1 MTEKPLLVIIGE
13 FHEYAAERMLID
25 AKKLKV
31 KRAADGRKKL
41 LVDRSSDYES
51 TKKSIQLLNED
62 ILKKEV
68 RILSDEKVTRLFR
81 EEEASDSLK
90 GIYARYRKGHDL
102 KKLKEEL
109 RAQDANTNAILH
121 GEAKKMLLDLN
132 PWGPIRNGIIQMY
145 EHGRASKFPPLF
157 SLNIV
162 NVAYKA
168 GIFDI
173 VPVEDEKIFLRA
185 SAYSQ
190 AIMALQTLVNGLAD
204 ALGKTGMSEKE
215 QDKAMEKLLIEY
227 ERLLK
232 TLDAG
237 LSFFDDAR
245 EKVVA
250 RNIKENFVPGS
261 ALICGMDHAE
271 PLSRML
277 SNDFD
282 VKPYRVGERFEKMVR
297 G

>member
-1 MTEKPLLVIIGE
+1 MTKPLLVIIGE

-31 KRAADGRKKL
+31 KPAADGRKKL

-51 TKKSIQLLNED
+51 TKKSIRLLNED

-68 RILSDEKVTRLFR
+68 RILRDEKVTRVFR
-81 EEEASDSLK
+81 EEEASESLK
-90 GIYARYRKGHDL
+90 GIYARYRKDHDL
-102 KKLKEEL
+102 KKLRQEL
-109 RAQDANTNAILH
+109 RADGDKTNAILH
-121 GEAKKMLLDLN
+121 AEAKKMLLDLQ
-132 PWGPIRNGIIQMY
+132 PWAPIRNGIIQMY

-157 SLNIV
+157 SLNAV

-173 VPVEDEKIFLRA
+173 VPVEDESIFLRA
-185 SAYSQ
+185 SAFSQ

-204 ALGKTGMSEKE
+204 ALDKTGMSEKE
-215 QDKAMEKLLIEY
+215 QDATMEKLLIEY
-227 ERLLK
+227 KRLLK

-237 LSFFDDAR
+237 LSFFDSAR
-245 EKVVA
+245 EKAVA
-250 RNIKENFVPGS
+250 RNIRDNFVPGS
-261 ALICGMDHAE
+261 AIICGMDHAE

-277 SNDFD
+277 SKDFEI
-282 VKPYRVGERFEKMVR
+282 KRYKAGETFAARMGR
-297 G
+297 